1 MKRAIEAAPSGAW
14 PETEI
19 IGAVTL
25 DYDARHR
32 RRIRIVCDDTE
43 PVLLDLEQAVALR
56 DGDGLRVEGGGW
68 IAVRSADEDLVEI
81 STDTARALHRIAW
94 HLGNRHCPAEIHGDR
109 IYMRRDH
116 VIEAMLEGLGARLT
130 PVRRP
135 FDPEGGAHTANAG
148 GHDHG

>member
-14 PETEI
+14 PETETV
-19 IGAVTL
+19 GAVTL

-32 RRIRIVCDDTE
+32 RRIRMVCDDTE

-68 IAVRSADEDLVEI
+68 IAVRAAAEDLVEI
-81 STDTARALHRIAW
+81 RAATTQALHRIAW
-94 HLGNRHCPAEIHGDR
+94 HLGNRHCPAEIRGDR

-116 VIEAMLEGLGARLT
+116 VIEAMLEGLGAQLA
-130 PVRRP
+130 PVSRP
-135 FDPEGGAHTANAG
+135 FDPEGGAYAG
-148 GHDHG
+148 THDHG